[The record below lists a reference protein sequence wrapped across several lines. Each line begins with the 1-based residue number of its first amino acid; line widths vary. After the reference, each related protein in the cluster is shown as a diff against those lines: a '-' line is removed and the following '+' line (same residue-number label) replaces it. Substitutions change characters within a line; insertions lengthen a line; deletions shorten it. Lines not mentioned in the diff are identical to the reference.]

1 MNKESIFRQLELRLA
16 GCSLTADALSGFS
29 AMAIADS
36 LRQKRSII
44 SHHLNNLHR
53 EQRVVK
59 VNSRPVLFL
68 PVEALRR
75 HHRLAVRQ
83 GDYASIQALCAERQ
97 DSLELLIGAQ
107 GSLQES
113 LRQCKAA
120 ISYPGAGLPLLLRGP
135 TGTGKSFLA
144 RQLWQ
149 YAIEQGILP
158 PEAPFT
164 VFNCAEYANN
174 PELLTSKLFGHAKG
188 AFTGADRAVSGLIE
202 TSNGGVLFID
212 EVHRLPPEGQEKLFH
227 FMDNGTWRRLGES
240 SDERS
245 ATVRLI
251 FASTEDLEKHFLATF
266 IRRIPVIVKILPI
279 AERGQYERL
288 AFIHH
293 FFRREAQR
301 LHHDLSLDSEIIS
314 QLMQE
319 TLEGN
324 VGGLENLIRN
334 ICASAW
340 TFGQRDDG
348 VLEVKAGQLP
358 DRLLME
364 VPFTVPQTAERIMI
378 YREGGVFPRVS
389 GQHQEYLRLTENICG
404 LCEELAQENI
414 SARTFDKLVYQNL
427 TLYLDALMNK
437 ESPRA
442 RQDKRL
448 RFIEDVGK
456 AIAAHY
462 DLELNAEF
470 AYLTG
475 RYLTSLPLTPV
486 EASPSVRHV
495 MLRWLEEAPGLA
507 QRVAQKLL
515 DVVNNKYDLLI
526 DTLDRLVV
534 AAIVSNAIDA
544 TSGGKVKA
552 LIIAHGY
559 STASSIAGVANRLI
573 GEKIYH
579 AMDMPMEVAFSDVS
593 RAIVDYLQHT
603 DTRAGVMVLID
614 MGYTKEIADALLS
627 VIHGP
632 LVVVDNV
639 TTRLALNVASE
650 IALQKNIE
658 QIAEEIVP
666 LNQSRW
672 DVFWPAQKKA
682 RALLVTCITG
692 IGTAFKFKNLM
703 EKSQL
708 TDFDIN
714 IIACE
719 YTCLKNSRMAASLL
733 NQYEVIAV
741 VGTIDPQLAG
751 VPWVGIEE
759 LLGEQGYAHLSQLL
773 SGYLN
778 DKQIALINKN
788 MVREFSLHNVVNS
801 LTILNANKTIGHIE
815 TIIAEWQNTLGFS
828 FNNNLIISLYVHLSC
843 MIERLVMRNEITHY
857 KNMTEFN
864 ERHGEFIA
872 MVNHSF
878 QRLKI
883 LYNVALPVAE
893 IGYIHDI
900 FELRIEDFR
909 W

>member
-16 GCSLTADALSGFS
+16 GCSLTADALGAFS

-552 LIIAHGY
+552 LIIA
-559 STASSIAGVANRLI
+559 
-573 GEKIYH
+573 
-579 AMDMPMEVAFSDVS
+579 
-593 RAIVDYLQHT
+593 
-603 DTRAGVMVLID
+603 
-614 MGYTKEIADALLS
+614 
-627 VIHGP
+627 
-632 LVVVDNV
+632 
-639 TTRLALNVASE
+639 
-650 IALQKNIE
+650 
-658 QIAEEIVP
+658 
-666 LNQSRW
+666 
-672 DVFWPAQKKA
+672 
-682 RALLVTCITG
+682 
-692 IGTAFKFKNLM
+692 
-703 EKSQL
+703 
-708 TDFDIN
+708 
-714 IIACE
+714 
-719 YTCLKNSRMAASLL
+719 
-733 NQYEVIAV
+733 
-741 VGTIDPQLAG
+741 
-751 VPWVGIEE
+751 
-759 LLGEQGYAHLSQLL
+759 
-773 SGYLN
+773 
-778 DKQIALINKN
+778 
-788 MVREFSLHNVVNS
+788 
-801 LTILNANKTIGHIE
+801 
-815 TIIAEWQNTLGFS
+815 
-828 FNNNLIISLYVHLSC
+828 
-843 MIERLVMRNEITHY
+843 
-857 KNMTEFN
+857 
-864 ERHGEFIA
+864 
-872 MVNHSF
+872 
-878 QRLKI
+878 
-883 LYNVALPVAE
+883 
-893 IGYIHDI
+893 
-900 FELRIEDFR
+900 
-909 W
+909 

>member
-16 GCSLTADALSGFS
+16 GCSLTADALSAFS

-75 HHRLAVRQ
+75 HHRLVVRQ

-364 VPFTVPQTAERIMI
+364 VPFTVPQTAERVMI

-404 LCEELAQENI
+404 LCEELVQENI

-552 LIIAHGY
+552 LIIGAGMQLVY
-559 STASSIAGVANRLI
+559 LGVTSTDR
-573 GEKIYH
+573 
-579 AMDMPMEVAFSDVS
+579 
-593 RAIVDYLQHT
+593 
-603 DTRAGVMVLID
+603 
-614 MGYTKEIADALLS
+614 
-627 VIHGP
+627 
-632 LVVVDNV
+632 
-639 TTRLALNVASE
+639 
-650 IALQKNIE
+650 
-658 QIAEEIVP
+658 
-666 LNQSRW
+666 
-672 DVFWPAQKKA
+672 
-682 RALLVTCITG
+682 
-692 IGTAFKFKNLM
+692 
-703 EKSQL
+703 
-708 TDFDIN
+708 
-714 IIACE
+714 
-719 YTCLKNSRMAASLL
+719 
-733 NQYEVIAV
+733 
-741 VGTIDPQLAG
+741 
-751 VPWVGIEE
+751 
-759 LLGEQGYAHLSQLL
+759 
-773 SGYLN
+773 
-778 DKQIALINKN
+778 
-788 MVREFSLHNVVNS
+788 
-801 LTILNANKTIGHIE
+801 
-815 TIIAEWQNTLGFS
+815 
-828 FNNNLIISLYVHLSC
+828 
-843 MIERLVMRNEITHY
+843 
-857 KNMTEFN
+857 
-864 ERHGEFIA
+864 
-872 MVNHSF
+872 
-878 QRLKI
+878 
-883 LYNVALPVAE
+883 
-893 IGYIHDI
+893 
-900 FELRIEDFR
+900 
-909 W
+909 

>member
-16 GCSLTADALSGFS
+16 GCSLTADALGAFS

-692 IGTAFKFKNLM
+692 IGTAFKFK
-703 EKSQL
+703 
-708 TDFDIN
+708 I
-714 IIACE
+714 
-719 YTCLKNSRMAASLL
+719 
-733 NQYEVIAV
+733 
-741 VGTIDPQLAG
+741 
-751 VPWVGIEE
+751 
-759 LLGEQGYAHLSQLL
+759 
-773 SGYLN
+773 
-778 DKQIALINKN
+778 
-788 MVREFSLHNVVNS
+788 
-801 LTILNANKTIGHIE
+801 
-815 TIIAEWQNTLGFS
+815 
-828 FNNNLIISLYVHLSC
+828 
-843 MIERLVMRNEITHY
+843 
-857 KNMTEFN
+857 
-864 ERHGEFIA
+864 
-872 MVNHSF
+872 
-878 QRLKI
+878 
-883 LYNVALPVAE
+883 
-893 IGYIHDI
+893 
-900 FELRIEDFR
+900 
-909 W
+909 

>member
-16 GCSLTADALSGFS
+16 GCSLTADALGAFS

-559 STASSIAGVANRLI
+559 STASSIAGVANRL
-573 GEKIYH
+573 
-579 AMDMPMEVAFSDVS
+579 
-593 RAIVDYLQHT
+593 
-603 DTRAGVMVLID
+603 
-614 MGYTKEIADALLS
+614 
-627 VIHGP
+627 
-632 LVVVDNV
+632 
-639 TTRLALNVASE
+639 
-650 IALQKNIE
+650 
-658 QIAEEIVP
+658 
-666 LNQSRW
+666 
-672 DVFWPAQKKA
+672 
-682 RALLVTCITG
+682 
-692 IGTAFKFKNLM
+692 
-703 EKSQL
+703 
-708 TDFDIN
+708 
-714 IIACE
+714 
-719 YTCLKNSRMAASLL
+719 
-733 NQYEVIAV
+733 
-741 VGTIDPQLAG
+741 
-751 VPWVGIEE
+751 
-759 LLGEQGYAHLSQLL
+759 
-773 SGYLN
+773 
-778 DKQIALINKN
+778 
-788 MVREFSLHNVVNS
+788 
-801 LTILNANKTIGHIE
+801 
-815 TIIAEWQNTLGFS
+815 
-828 FNNNLIISLYVHLSC
+828 
-843 MIERLVMRNEITHY
+843 
-857 KNMTEFN
+857 
-864 ERHGEFIA
+864 
-872 MVNHSF
+872 
-878 QRLKI
+878 
-883 LYNVALPVAE
+883 
-893 IGYIHDI
+893 
-900 FELRIEDFR
+900 
-909 W
+909 

>member
-16 GCSLTADALSGFS
+16 GCSLTADALSAFS

-75 HHRLAVRQ
+75 HHRLVVRQ

-334 ICASAW
+334 IYASAW

-364 VPFTVPQTAERIMI
+364 VPFTVPQTAERVMI

-404 LCEELAQENI
+404 LCEELVQENI

-552 LIIAHGY
+552 LIIAHG
-559 STASSIAGVANRLI
+559 
-573 GEKIYH
+573 
-579 AMDMPMEVAFSDVS
+579 
-593 RAIVDYLQHT
+593 
-603 DTRAGVMVLID
+603 
-614 MGYTKEIADALLS
+614 
-627 VIHGP
+627 
-632 LVVVDNV
+632 
-639 TTRLALNVASE
+639 
-650 IALQKNIE
+650 
-658 QIAEEIVP
+658 
-666 LNQSRW
+666 
-672 DVFWPAQKKA
+672 
-682 RALLVTCITG
+682 
-692 IGTAFKFKNLM
+692 
-703 EKSQL
+703 
-708 TDFDIN
+708 
-714 IIACE
+714 
-719 YTCLKNSRMAASLL
+719 
-733 NQYEVIAV
+733 
-741 VGTIDPQLAG
+741 
-751 VPWVGIEE
+751 
-759 LLGEQGYAHLSQLL
+759 
-773 SGYLN
+773 
-778 DKQIALINKN
+778 
-788 MVREFSLHNVVNS
+788 
-801 LTILNANKTIGHIE
+801 
-815 TIIAEWQNTLGFS
+815 
-828 FNNNLIISLYVHLSC
+828 
-843 MIERLVMRNEITHY
+843 
-857 KNMTEFN
+857 
-864 ERHGEFIA
+864 
-872 MVNHSF
+872 
-878 QRLKI
+878 
-883 LYNVALPVAE
+883 
-893 IGYIHDI
+893 
-900 FELRIEDFR
+900 
-909 W
+909 

>member
-364 VPFTVPQTAERIMI
+364 VPFTVPQTAERVMI

-682 RALLVTCITG
+682 RA
-692 IGTAFKFKNLM
+692 
-703 EKSQL
+703 
-708 TDFDIN
+708 
-714 IIACE
+714 
-719 YTCLKNSRMAASLL
+719 
-733 NQYEVIAV
+733 
-741 VGTIDPQLAG
+741 AG
-751 VPWVGIEE
+751 
-759 LLGEQGYAHLSQLL
+759 
-773 SGYLN
+773 
-778 DKQIALINKN
+778 D
-788 MVREFSLHNVVNS
+788 
-801 LTILNANKTIGHIE
+801 
-815 TIIAEWQNTLGFS
+815 
-828 FNNNLIISLYVHLSC
+828 LY
-843 MIERLVMRNEITHY
+843 Y
-857 KNMTEFN
+857 
-864 ERHGEFIA
+864 RHRDG
-872 MVNHSF
+872 V
-878 QRLKI
+878 
-883 LYNVALPVAE
+883 
-893 IGYIHDI
+893 
-900 FELRIEDFR
+900 
-909 W
+909 

>member
-1 MNKESIFRQLELRLA
+1 MNKESIFRQLERRLA
-16 GCSLTADALSGFS
+16 GCPLTVDALGGFS

-44 SHHLNNLHR
+44 SHHLNNLYR

-59 VNSRPVLFL
+59 VNGRPVLFL
-68 PVEALRR
+68 PVDALRR
-75 HHRLAVRQ
+75 CHRLAVRQ
-83 GDYASIQALCAERQ
+83 GEYASIQALCAERQ
-97 DSLELLIGAQ
+97 DSLALLIGAQ

-149 YAIEQGILP
+149 YAIEQEILP

-188 AFTGADRAVSGLIE
+188 AFTGADRSVSGLIE

-240 SDERS
+240 SDERR

-301 LHHDLSLDSEIIS
+301 LHLDLSLDSEIIS

-340 TFGQRDDG
+340 TFGQRGDG
-348 VLEVKAGQLP
+348 VLEIKAGQLP

-364 VPFTVPQTAERIMI
+364 VPFTVSQTAERVMI
-378 YREGGVFPRVS
+378 YRESGTFPLVS
-389 GQHQEYLRLTENICG
+389 SQHLDYLRLAENIYG
-404 LCEELAQENI
+404 LCKDLAQENI
-414 SARTFDKLVYQNL
+414 TAKTFDKLVYQNL

-437 ESPRA
+437 ESPRS

-475 RYLTSLPLTPV
+475 RYLTSLPLTPG
-486 EASPSVRHV
+486 ETPPPVRQI
-495 MLRWLEEAPGLA
+495 MLRWLEETPGLA

-534 AAIVSNAIDA
+534 TAIVSNAIAA

-559 STASSIAGVANRLI
+559 STASSIAGVTNRLI

-579 AMDMPMEVAFSDVS
+579 AMDMPMDVAFSDVS

-627 VIHGP
+627 VINGP

-672 DVFWPAQKKA
+672 DVFWPEKKKS

-703 EKSQL
+703 EKSLL

-719 YTCLKNSRMAASLL
+719 YTRLKNSRMAASLL

-741 VGTIDPQLAG
+741 VGTLDPQLAG

-801 LTILNANKTIGHIE
+801 LTILNASKTMGHIE
-815 TIIAEWQNTLGFS
+815 TIIAEWQHTLGFN
-828 FNNNLIISLYVHLSC
+828 FNNNLIISLYIHLSC

-857 KNMTEFN
+857 KNLAEFN
-864 ERHGEFIA
+864 EQHGDFIA

>member
-364 VPFTVPQTAERIMI
+364 VPFTVPQTAERVMI

-714 IIACE
+714 IIAC
-719 YTCLKNSRMAASLL
+719 
-733 NQYEVIAV
+733 
-741 VGTIDPQLAG
+741 
-751 VPWVGIEE
+751 
-759 LLGEQGYAHLSQLL
+759 
-773 SGYLN
+773 
-778 DKQIALINKN
+778 
-788 MVREFSLHNVVNS
+788 
-801 LTILNANKTIGHIE
+801 
-815 TIIAEWQNTLGFS
+815 
-828 FNNNLIISLYVHLSC
+828 
-843 MIERLVMRNEITHY
+843 
-857 KNMTEFN
+857 
-864 ERHGEFIA
+864 
-872 MVNHSF
+872 
-878 QRLKI
+878 
-883 LYNVALPVAE
+883 
-893 IGYIHDI
+893 
-900 FELRIEDFR
+900 
-909 W
+909 

>member
-16 GCSLTADALSGFS
+16 GCSLTADALGAFS

-650 IALQKNIE
+650 IA
-658 QIAEEIVP
+658 
-666 LNQSRW
+666 
-672 DVFWPAQKKA
+672 
-682 RALLVTCITG
+682 
-692 IGTAFKFKNLM
+692 
-703 EKSQL
+703 
-708 TDFDIN
+708 
-714 IIACE
+714 
-719 YTCLKNSRMAASLL
+719 
-733 NQYEVIAV
+733 
-741 VGTIDPQLAG
+741 
-751 VPWVGIEE
+751 
-759 LLGEQGYAHLSQLL
+759 
-773 SGYLN
+773 
-778 DKQIALINKN
+778 
-788 MVREFSLHNVVNS
+788 
-801 LTILNANKTIGHIE
+801 
-815 TIIAEWQNTLGFS
+815 
-828 FNNNLIISLYVHLSC
+828 
-843 MIERLVMRNEITHY
+843 
-857 KNMTEFN
+857 
-864 ERHGEFIA
+864 
-872 MVNHSF
+872 
-878 QRLKI
+878 
-883 LYNVALPVAE
+883 
-893 IGYIHDI
+893 
-900 FELRIEDFR
+900 
-909 W
+909 

>member
-16 GCSLTADALSGFS
+16 GCSLTADALGAFS

-703 EKSQL
+703 
-708 TDFDIN
+708 
-714 IIACE
+714 
-719 YTCLKNSRMAASLL
+719 
-733 NQYEVIAV
+733 
-741 VGTIDPQLAG
+741 
-751 VPWVGIEE
+751 
-759 LLGEQGYAHLSQLL
+759 
-773 SGYLN
+773 
-778 DKQIALINKN
+778 
-788 MVREFSLHNVVNS
+788 
-801 LTILNANKTIGHIE
+801 
-815 TIIAEWQNTLGFS
+815 
-828 FNNNLIISLYVHLSC
+828 
-843 MIERLVMRNEITHY
+843 
-857 KNMTEFN
+857 
-864 ERHGEFIA
+864 
-872 MVNHSF
+872 
-878 QRLKI
+878 
-883 LYNVALPVAE
+883 
-893 IGYIHDI
+893 
-900 FELRIEDFR
+900 
-909 W
+909 

>member
-16 GCSLTADALSGFS
+16 GCSLTADALSAFS

-75 HHRLAVRQ
+75 HHRLVVRQ

-240 SDERS
+240 SDERR

-358 DRLLME
+358 DRLLVE
-364 VPFTVPQTAERIMI
+364 VPFTVPQTAERVMI

-682 RALLVTCITG
+682 RA
-692 IGTAFKFKNLM
+692 
-703 EKSQL
+703 
-708 TDFDIN
+708 
-714 IIACE
+714 
-719 YTCLKNSRMAASLL
+719 
-733 NQYEVIAV
+733 
-741 VGTIDPQLAG
+741 AG
-751 VPWVGIEE
+751 
-759 LLGEQGYAHLSQLL
+759 
-773 SGYLN
+773 
-778 DKQIALINKN
+778 D
-788 MVREFSLHNVVNS
+788 
-801 LTILNANKTIGHIE
+801 
-815 TIIAEWQNTLGFS
+815 
-828 FNNNLIISLYVHLSC
+828 LY
-843 MIERLVMRNEITHY
+843 Y
-857 KNMTEFN
+857 
-864 ERHGEFIA
+864 RHRDG
-872 MVNHSF
+872 V
-878 QRLKI
+878 
-883 LYNVALPVAE
+883 
-893 IGYIHDI
+893 
-900 FELRIEDFR
+900 
-909 W
+909 

>member
-16 GCSLTADALSGFS
+16 GCSLTADALGAFS

-552 LIIAHGY
+552 LI
-559 STASSIAGVANRLI
+559 
-573 GEKIYH
+573 
-579 AMDMPMEVAFSDVS
+579 
-593 RAIVDYLQHT
+593 
-603 DTRAGVMVLID
+603 
-614 MGYTKEIADALLS
+614 
-627 VIHGP
+627 
-632 LVVVDNV
+632 
-639 TTRLALNVASE
+639 
-650 IALQKNIE
+650 
-658 QIAEEIVP
+658 
-666 LNQSRW
+666 
-672 DVFWPAQKKA
+672 
-682 RALLVTCITG
+682 
-692 IGTAFKFKNLM
+692 
-703 EKSQL
+703 
-708 TDFDIN
+708 
-714 IIACE
+714 
-719 YTCLKNSRMAASLL
+719 
-733 NQYEVIAV
+733 
-741 VGTIDPQLAG
+741 
-751 VPWVGIEE
+751 
-759 LLGEQGYAHLSQLL
+759 
-773 SGYLN
+773 
-778 DKQIALINKN
+778 
-788 MVREFSLHNVVNS
+788 
-801 LTILNANKTIGHIE
+801 
-815 TIIAEWQNTLGFS
+815 
-828 FNNNLIISLYVHLSC
+828 
-843 MIERLVMRNEITHY
+843 
-857 KNMTEFN
+857 
-864 ERHGEFIA
+864 
-872 MVNHSF
+872 
-878 QRLKI
+878 
-883 LYNVALPVAE
+883 
-893 IGYIHDI
+893 
-900 FELRIEDFR
+900 
-909 W
+909 

>member
-16 GCSLTADALSGFS
+16 GCSLTADALGGFS

-188 AFTGADRAVSGLIE
+188 AFTGADRAISGLIE

-240 SDERS
+240 SAERN

-348 VLEVKAGQLP
+348 VLKVKAGQLP

-364 VPFTVPQTAERIMI
+364 VPFTVPLAAERVMI
-378 YREGGVFPRVS
+378 YREGGVFPLVS
-389 GQHQEYLRLTENICG
+389 GQHQEYLRLMENICG
-404 LCEELAQENI
+404 LCEELTQENI
-414 SARTFDKLVYQNL
+414 TARTFDKLVYQNL

-437 ESPRA
+437 ESPRV

-486 EASPSVRHV
+486 EAPPSVRHV

-614 MGYTKEIADALLS
+614 MGYTKEIAEALLS

-666 LNQSRW
+666 LNQSHW

-719 YTCLKNSRMAASLL
+719 YTRLKNSRMAAPLL
-733 NQYEVIAV
+733 NQYDVIAV

-751 VPWVGIEE
+751 TPWVGIEE
-759 LLGEQGYAHLSQLL
+759 LLGEQGFAHLSQLL

-801 LTILNANKTIGHIE
+801 LTILNASKTMGHIE

-828 FNNNLIISLYVHLSC
+828 
-843 MIERLVMRNEITHY
+843 
-857 KNMTEFN
+857 
-864 ERHGEFIA
+864 
-872 MVNHSF
+872 
-878 QRLKI
+878 
-883 LYNVALPVAE
+883 
-893 IGYIHDI
+893 
-900 FELRIEDFR
+900 
-909 W
+909 

>member
-364 VPFTVPQTAERIMI
+364 VPFTVPQTAERVMI

-658 QIAEEIVP
+658 QIAERS
-666 LNQSRW
+666 SR
-672 DVFWPAQKKA
+672 
-682 RALLVTCITG
+682 
-692 IGTAFKFKNLM
+692 
-703 EKSQL
+703 
-708 TDFDIN
+708 
-714 IIACE
+714 
-719 YTCLKNSRMAASLL
+719 
-733 NQYEVIAV
+733 
-741 VGTIDPQLAG
+741 
-751 VPWVGIEE
+751 
-759 LLGEQGYAHLSQLL
+759 
-773 SGYLN
+773 
-778 DKQIALINKN
+778 
-788 MVREFSLHNVVNS
+788 
-801 LTILNANKTIGHIE
+801 
-815 TIIAEWQNTLGFS
+815 
-828 FNNNLIISLYVHLSC
+828 
-843 MIERLVMRNEITHY
+843 
-857 KNMTEFN
+857 
-864 ERHGEFIA
+864 
-872 MVNHSF
+872 
-878 QRLKI
+878 
-883 LYNVALPVAE
+883 
-893 IGYIHDI
+893 
-900 FELRIEDFR
+900 
-909 W
+909 

>member
-16 GCSLTADALSGFS
+16 GCSLTADALSAFS

-245 ATVRLI
+245 ASVRLI

-301 LHHDLSLDSEIIS
+301 LHLDLSLDSEIIS

-364 VPFTVPQTAERIMI
+364 VPFTVPQTAERVMI
-378 YREGGVFPRVS
+378 YREGGVFPQVS

-486 EASPSVRHV
+486 EVSPSVRHV

-650 IALQKNIE
+650 IALQKTSNRS
-658 QIAEEIVP
+658 P
-666 LNQSRW
+666 KRSSR
-672 DVFWPAQKKA
+672 
-682 RALLVTCITG
+682 
-692 IGTAFKFKNLM
+692 
-703 EKSQL
+703 
-708 TDFDIN
+708 
-714 IIACE
+714 
-719 YTCLKNSRMAASLL
+719 
-733 NQYEVIAV
+733 
-741 VGTIDPQLAG
+741 
-751 VPWVGIEE
+751 
-759 LLGEQGYAHLSQLL
+759 
-773 SGYLN
+773 
-778 DKQIALINKN
+778 
-788 MVREFSLHNVVNS
+788 
-801 LTILNANKTIGHIE
+801 
-815 TIIAEWQNTLGFS
+815 
-828 FNNNLIISLYVHLSC
+828 
-843 MIERLVMRNEITHY
+843 
-857 KNMTEFN
+857 
-864 ERHGEFIA
+864 
-872 MVNHSF
+872 
-878 QRLKI
+878 
-883 LYNVALPVAE
+883 
-893 IGYIHDI
+893 
-900 FELRIEDFR
+900 
-909 W
+909 

>member
-16 GCSLTADALSGFS
+16 GCSLTADALGAFS

-579 AMDMPMEVAFSDVS
+579 AGDA
-593 RAIVDYLQHT
+593 ANL
-603 DTRAGVMVLID
+603 LI
-614 MGYTKEIADALLS
+614 
-627 VIHGP
+627 
-632 LVVVDNV
+632 
-639 TTRLALNVASE
+639 
-650 IALQKNIE
+650 
-658 QIAEEIVP
+658 
-666 LNQSRW
+666 
-672 DVFWPAQKKA
+672 
-682 RALLVTCITG
+682 
-692 IGTAFKFKNLM
+692 
-703 EKSQL
+703 
-708 TDFDIN
+708 
-714 IIACE
+714 
-719 YTCLKNSRMAASLL
+719 
-733 NQYEVIAV
+733 
-741 VGTIDPQLAG
+741 
-751 VPWVGIEE
+751 
-759 LLGEQGYAHLSQLL
+759 
-773 SGYLN
+773 
-778 DKQIALINKN
+778 
-788 MVREFSLHNVVNS
+788 
-801 LTILNANKTIGHIE
+801 
-815 TIIAEWQNTLGFS
+815 
-828 FNNNLIISLYVHLSC
+828 
-843 MIERLVMRNEITHY
+843 
-857 KNMTEFN
+857 
-864 ERHGEFIA
+864 
-872 MVNHSF
+872 
-878 QRLKI
+878 
-883 LYNVALPVAE
+883 
-893 IGYIHDI
+893 
-900 FELRIEDFR
+900 
-909 W
+909 